1 VVESVGNQGIFPHT
15 GFFMV
20 MVFGAFSKMIGGMP
34 VQAVVKMIDLECKM
48 LEEDVEHH
56 RLALDGDA
64 LSILRFGRFVRM
76 VKSGEV
82 MRRLEFVPP
91 DHLEFY
97 KETLIRLVN
106 AMELPVSVM
115 KQFEYAFPFAE

>member
-1 VVESVGNQGIFPHT
+1 
-15 GFFMV
+15 
-20 MVFGAFSKMIGGMP
+20 
-34 VQAVVKMIDLECKM
+34 M

-82 MRRLEFVPP
+82 MRRLEFIPL

-97 KETLIRLVN
+97 KETLVRLVN
-106 AMELPVSVM
+106 ATELPASVM
-115 KQFEYAFPFAE
+115 EQFEYAFPLNVVTAIGRGAPRNRQGWALTLVD